1 MAVPDV
7 IRECMMVTMSFLS
20 NRKPQHVIWKTRF
33 IGRSLQLY
41 SIEDQQ
47 FIQVCKSVNQALC
60 LAGAGAWRVLVDR
73 PLLDS
78 ICSNDPWALSQRL
91 PRHGLCFWQH
101 EDRGWVFCTSTQRS
115 RQRSFLRRFR
125 RQPRHRRRRP
135 PRKCWQICVTWAT
148 NIYGHK
154 YIGASATCVRL

>member
-1 MAVPDV
+1 MAVPDM
-7 IRECMMVTMSFLS
+7 IRECMMVTMLFLS
-20 NRKPQHVIWKTRF
+20 NWNPQQVILNTRV
-33 IGRSLQLY
+33 IGRSLQLC
-41 SIEDQQ
+41 SVADQQ
-47 FIQVCKSVNQALC
+47 FVQVCKSVNQASC
-60 LAGAGAWRVLVDR
+60 LASAGALRIILHL
-73 PLLDS
+73 PLLPF
-78 ICSNDPWALSQRL
+78 SNDPWALSQRL

-125 RQPRHRRRRP
+125 RQPRHRRRFGWP

-154 YIGASATCVRL
+154 YIGASATCVR